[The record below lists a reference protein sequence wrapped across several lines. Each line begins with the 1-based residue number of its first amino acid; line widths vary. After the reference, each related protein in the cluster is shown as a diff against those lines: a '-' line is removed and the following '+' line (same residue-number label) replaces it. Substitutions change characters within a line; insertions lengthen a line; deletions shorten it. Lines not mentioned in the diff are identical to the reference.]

1 MEKMLNIKALLLL
14 SALILFANVGSF
26 GVAETS
32 DARYAEIA
40 REMYVSGDYLHPN
53 LLDIHHYHKPPLTYQ
68 ITALGYK
75 LFGINSFGARF
86 FLQIS
91 FLIQMLLV
99 YKICF
104 LLFSEKRTALLS
116 SIAYFTMP
124 IALASSRNL
133 TTDSFL
139 TTFAMLS
146 IFSWITYRKQGK
158 LPYLYI
164 FYIALSLGFLT
175 KGPVIFIVPF
185 VFVLAYNFVEIPK
198 HRLNIHHMVALILF
212 LTISLSWYLY
222 LTYYNNDFFSYFIG
236 KQTVDR
242 FSKNVFN
249 RTEPFWYFIVI
260 APLLGLPWL
269 PVLPYLIKFNK
280 NRFKIKSNHF
290 VLLVSF
296 LIPLLFFSIS
306 SSKRPMYILPFYPV
320 LAILITQ
327 LIISLD
333 KKQIE
338 FINKIILG
346 FSLFISSLFIIAPVV
361 QQEYAISKSFI
372 PIGLGVLLSVIT
384 IFKNTQIA
392 PSTKPFFM
400 SFLAAAI
407 LLTGSSNVLSLNE
420 LKINIS
426 KPVTEFIIKK
436 GMQDREILVYNRRL
450 PSIAFGLNKSII
462 SLNDGSRG
470 LQRETQFE
478 EDLNWKK
485 YLINMKDK
493 KEVSYIQNIIK
504 TRPTV
509 FLAYKHLPAGD
520 RKWLLDSYQNKKKMG
535 RWYICF

>member
-1 MEKMLNIKALLLL
+1 MLNIKALLLL

-40 REMYVSGDYLHPN
+40 REMYTSGDYLHPN

-75 LFGINSFGARF
+75 IFGINPFGARF

-91 FLIQMLLV
+91 LLVQMLLV

-104 LLFSEKRTALLS
+104 LLFLEKRTAFLS

-124 IALASSRNL
+124 LALVSSRNL

-146 IFSWITYRKQGK
+146 IFSWIKYRKQGK

-164 FYIALSLGFLT
+164 FYMALSLGFLT

-185 VFVLAYNFVEIPK
+185 VFVMAYNFVERPK
-198 HRLNIHHMVALILF
+198 HRFNVHHILALILF

-222 LTYYNNDFFSYFIG
+222 LIYYNNEFFSYFIG

-269 PVLPYLIKFNK
+269 PVLPYLIKLNK
-280 NRFKIKSNHF
+280 NRFKVRSHHF

-296 LIPLLFFSIS
+296 LIPLIFFSIS
-306 SSKRPMYILPFYPV
+306 SSKRPMYILPFYFV
-320 LAILITQ
+320 IAILLTQ
-327 LIISLD
+327 LIMTIE
-333 KKQIE
+333 KKHIDS
-338 FINKIILG
+338 INKIMLT
-346 FSLFISSLFIIAPVV
+346 FSLFIASIFIVAPVV
-361 QQEYAISKSFI
+361 QQEYVISKSFI
-372 PIGLGVLLSVIT
+372 PIGLAVLLSVVY
-384 IFKNTQIA
+384 IFKNKQI
-392 PSTKPFFM
+392 SSSSKPFFI
-400 SFLAAAI
+400 SFLAAVI
-407 LLTGSSNVLSLNE
+407 LLIGSSNVLSLNE

-426 KPVTEFIIKK
+426 NPITEFIIEK
-436 GMQDREILVYNRRL
+436 GMRDREILVYNRRL

-462 SLNDGSRG
+462 SLNDGNSG
-470 LQRETQFE
+470 LRRETQFE

-493 KEVSYIQNIIK
+493 KEVTYIQNLIK

-509 FLAYKHLPAGD
+509 LIAYKHLPAGD
-520 RKWLLDSYQNKKKMG
+520 RKWLLDYYQNKKKMG